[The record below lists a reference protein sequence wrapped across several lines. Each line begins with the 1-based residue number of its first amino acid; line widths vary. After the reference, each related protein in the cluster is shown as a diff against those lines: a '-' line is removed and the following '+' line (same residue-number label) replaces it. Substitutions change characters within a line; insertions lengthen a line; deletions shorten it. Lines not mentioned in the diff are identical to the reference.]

1 MINTLLTGVSFND
14 PFLEK
19 GFDLPKNL
27 QLNKGELNILSAIA
41 SYASNLRRTQVILS
55 AVECEKFNTDKI
67 INERYPE
74 ISVIKLKSPT
84 KGALVTSIMGLD
96 NFDLS
101 QPLVIAPTDSCYLP
115 NISQDLENLSKL
127 EVEGGVLLVKDRDP
141 RWSYVLFD
149 KAMEV
154 KEIREKKIISEFA
167 TIGIFYFKSAHTL
180 LEAARWCLVNNISL
194 NDEFFVSHSINY
206 LIANGK
212 KIGSGLLKRE
222 NYYPIKSPLDILASK

>member
-19 GFDLPKNL
+19 RYDLPKNL
-27 QLNKGELNILSAIA
+27 QLNKEELNILNAIA

-55 AVECEKFNTDKI
+55 AIECEKFNTDKI

-74 ISVIKLKSPT
+74 ISIIKLENPT
-84 KGALVTSIMGLD
+84 KGALVTSIMGLG

-101 QPLVIAPTDSCYLP
+101 QPVVIAPTDSCYLP
-115 NISQDLENLSKL
+115 NINQYIENFINL
-127 EVEGGVLLVKDRDP
+127 EVEAGVLIVKDRDP
-141 RWSYVLFD
+141 RWSYVLVD

-154 KEIREKKIISEFA
+154 KEIKEKQIISEFA
-167 TIGIFYFKSAHTL
+167 TIGVFYFKSAHTL
-180 LEAARWCLVNNISL
+180 LGAARWCLVNNISL

-206 LIANGK
+206 LIASGK

-222 NYYPIKSPLDILASK
+222 NYYPIKSPSDILAPK